1 MTSIFV
7 NTDTSGAHIIKEQPV
22 KRDNLYLFSGNER
35 WSPRPEWGHGE
46 LSAVAMLSGLARL
59 ERGDRQETV
68 AASQALVFTNAGVD
82 AVLHEGEGVIFH
94 AAELAALGAL
104 QDLPLALDP
113 LALDLIRTVLLSG
126 DCTPDHQQAAI
137 RLFCYQLVAAE
148 PASATREELT
158 DVDDMSAWLIEHM
171 DESLTLDALA
181 RQFGCSRSTI
191 LNRFRKQLGQSPM
204 RHLAARRCEHAR
216 HALEQTDHSITE
228 IARAVGYPDLPS
240 FTRFIKTKTGHAPT
254 ELRRRARWVV

>member
-1 MTSIFV
+1 V
-7 NTDTSGAHIIKEQPV
+7 
-22 KRDNLYLFSGNER
+22 
-35 WSPRPEWGHGE
+35 
-46 LSAVAMLSGLARL
+46 LSGLARVL
-59 ERGDRQETV
+59 MGDSQETV
-68 AASQALVFTNAGVD
+68 AAGQALVFTDAGLD

-94 AAELAALGAL
+94 AAELAALGTL
-104 QDLPLALDP
+104 QDLPLTLDS
-113 LALDLIRTVLLSG
+113 LARDLIATVLMGG

-137 RLFCYQLVAAE
+137 RLLCYQLVAAE
-148 PASATREELT
+148 PASATREEPT
-158 DVDDMSAWLIEHM
+158 DVDEMSAWLMEHM

-181 RQFGCSRSTI
+181 HQFGCSRSTI

-204 RHLAARRCEHAR
+204 RLLAAKRLERAR

-240 FTRFIKTKTGHAPT
+240 FTRFIKSKTGHAPT